1 MLNMAETNGLD
12 NHMARVKRLTAIIQ
26 RKTPWFSNQIA
37 REFLTMEQ
45 VNMHR
50 INSLFRLHRKTS
62 RRLKTYGLQG
72 RNSKHTHAEGWRAF
86 SVRSLPNEDSPHGR
100 AYSCLYKFKKHST
113 FNVWENLNKKLF
125 PFAYIIRVMNGLLLL
140 CIHGSL
146 SVNLELRR
154 GRTELKRELKH
165 WKIAATELEAK
176 HSKYRSQQLKEQR
189 KLCAKASRVEPKA
202 KQQTMM

>member
-1 MLNMAETNGLD
+1 
-12 NHMARVKRLTAIIQ
+12 
-26 RKTPWFSNQIA
+26 
-37 REFLTMEQ
+37 MEQ
-45 VNMHR
+45 VNKHR
-50 INSLFRLHRKTS
+50 MNSLFRLHQKTS

-72 RNSKHTHAEGWRAF
+72 RNSKHTHAEGRRAF
-86 SVRSLPNEDSPHGR
+86 WVRSLPNEDSPHGR

-125 PFAYIIRVMNGLLLL
+125 PFAYISLVMNGLLLL

-154 GRTELKRELKH
+154 GRTVQKRELKQ
-165 WKIAATELEAK
+165 WKFAAKELEAMR
-176 HSKYRSQQLKEQR
+176 SKYRSQQLKEQW

-202 KQQTMM
+202 KQQTMVYSDNVLITYLRIQYDSLKACMVNIEKYDKYLIHIARKQL